1 MTKKKVLIISPGLPF
16 PPVDGHKLKLYNLVK
31 QLSGKFDLKLVVIS
45 NEKIDDDC
53 LAFLNKNFISFKI
66 FKFSR
71 VSYFINLL
79 RSIFNPTL
87 PFQVS
92 YYTFSKI
99 KRYLLNNH
107 LNDDYVIFNLIR
119 TCGYIDIFE
128 KNRVILDMVD
138 SIGINYSNSKSK
150 TTSFFY
156 KIIYLLETK
165 RLLLYEKIVVE
176 YGKLTL
182 LVNKSEADYYKSYG
196 NTKWLP
202 NGVNKALFEIEEAA
216 KKPIV
221 CFFGAMFYQ
230 PNVDAVLWFCK
241 HVLPSINPDI
251 KFYIIG
257 GRPSHEIIKLQ
268 SERIIVTG
276 FIDNPYELISSA
288 LCTVAPMQTGAG
300 IQNKILESMGLG
312 QITITNNLGALP
324 IIGSR
329 NLENILIANKP
340 EEFIKLIN
348 DIYEKPDLHDKLKLN
363 ARNLI
368 KDNYSW
374 ERYGE
379 LLIKYTIA

>member
-31 QLSGKFDLKLVVIS
+31 QLSDKVDLKLLVIS
-45 NEKIDDDC
+45 NENIDNDC
-53 LAFLNKNFISFKI
+53 LEFLNNHFVSFKI
-66 FKFSR
+66 FKFPR

-79 RSIFNPTL
+79 RSVFNLTI

-99 KRYLLNNH
+99 RLYLKLNH
-107 LNDDYVIFNLIR
+107 LNDDLIIFNLIR

-128 KNRVILDMVD
+128 KNKVILDMVD
-138 SIGINYSNSKSK
+138 SIGINYLNSKNK
-150 TTSFFY
+150 TSSLFY
-156 KIIYLLETK
+156 KIVYFLETK
-165 RLLLYEKIVVE
+165 RLLLFEKSVIE
-176 YGKLTL
+176 YAKLTL
-182 LVNKSEADYYKSYG
+182 LVNKTETDFYRSYG
-196 NTKWLP
+196 NAKWLP
-202 NGVNKALFEIEEAA
+202 NGVNKALFDVVEAP

-241 HVLPSINPDI
+241 NVLPSVNSDI

-257 GRPSHEIIKLQ
+257 GRPSNEIIKLQ
-268 SERIIVTG
+268 SDRIVVTG
-276 FIDNPYELISSA
+276 FIDNPYDLISSA

-312 QITITNNLGALP
+312 QITITNNLGSLP
-324 IIGSR
+324 IIGSK
-329 NLENILIANKP
+329 NSENILIANKP
-340 EEFIKLIN
+340 EEFVKLIN
-348 DIYEKPDLHDKLKLN
+348 EIYENPNLYSDLKVN

-368 KDNYSW
+368 LNNYSW

-379 LLIKYTIA
+379 LLFKYAIE

>member
-31 QLSGKFDLKLVVIS
+31 QLSGKFDLKLLVIS

-53 LAFLNKNFISFKI
+53 LAFLNKNFVSFRI

-99 KRYLLNNH
+99 RRYLRNNH

-156 KIIYLLETK
+156 KIIYFLETK

-176 YGKLTL
+176 YAKLTL
-182 LVNKSEADYYKSYG
+182 LVNKSEADYYKNYG
-196 NTKWLP
+196 NSKWLP
-202 NGVNKALFEIEEAA
+202 NGVNKALFEIKESA

-312 QITITNNLGALP
+312 QITITNNLGARP
-324 IIGSR
+324 IIGSK

-340 EEFIKLIN
+340 EEFIKIIN
-348 DIYEKPDLHDKLKLN
+348 DIYEKHDLHDKLKVN

-379 LLIKYTIA
+379 LLIKYTLA